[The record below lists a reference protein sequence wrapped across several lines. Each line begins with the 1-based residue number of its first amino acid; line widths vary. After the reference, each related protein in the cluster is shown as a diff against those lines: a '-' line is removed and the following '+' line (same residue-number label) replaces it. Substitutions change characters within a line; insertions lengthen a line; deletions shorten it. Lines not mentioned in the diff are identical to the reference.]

1 MQHRSHQHHRRN
13 ALQHAATRP
22 PVSRPRR
29 RTRSLARIGLFANA
43 NAGSSLQVTPGAG
56 KRPMNPKSEQAL
68 VGLFVIVAT
77 AVLIGTVF
85 AISGALGRSTHT
97 YHAYFPFAGGIE
109 SGSGV
114 RYSGG
119 PKIGRVD
126 RVRIDPQNPARIDIT
141 FKVQSDLP
149 VKTDSHV
156 KIMSMSPLGDNHL
169 EILPGSAKA
178 AIAPDGS
185 QLTSENYVDFNAL
198 TAQINN
204 LAPHA
209 QELIVT
215 LNDRATE
222 LKITVDRVNDL
233 LNVQNRANL
242 SATLA
247 NARGMIEENR
257 PALHSTLHHINSDSE
272 KLEPLWSDFLKT
284 SKEDNKAINHI
295 DSLIGENR
303 ADVRQAVAELRR
315 TLTNMTDLTAHLN
328 QTLDVNSENIDELLD
343 NFRHVSEN
351 LREFTATIKARP
363 YTLIRSSNPR
373 EHKPGERQ

>member
-1 MQHRSHQHHRRN
+1 MQS
-13 ALQHAATRP
+13 
-22 PVSRPRR
+22 
-29 RTRSLARIGLFANA
+29 
-43 NAGSSLQVTPGAG
+43 
-56 KRPMNPKSEQAL
+56 KREQAF
-68 VGLFVIVAT
+68 VGLFVLVA
-77 AVLIGTVF
+77 AGVLIAAVF
-85 AISGALGRSTHT
+85 AISGALGRSTKT
-97 YHAYFPFAGGIE
+97 YHAFFPFAGGLE
-109 SGSGV
+109 SGATV

-119 PKIGRVD
+119 PKVGRVE
-126 RVRIDPQNPARIDIT
+126 RLRIDPQDPARIEIT
-141 FKVQSDLP
+141 FTVQSELP
-149 VKTDSHV
+149 VKADSHV

-169 EILPGSAKA
+169 EVLPGSAKA
-178 AIAPDGS
+178 ALAPDGS

-209 QELIVT
+209 QQLLVT

-257 PALHSTLHHINSDSE
+257 PALHSTLQHINSVSE
-272 KLEPLWSDFLKT
+272 KLEPLLQDFRKT
-284 SKEDNKAINHI
+284 SQEATKALDHI
-295 DSLIGENR
+295 DAVIGENR
-303 ADVRQAVAELRR
+303 ADLRQAVVELRR
-315 TLTNMTDLTAHLN
+315 SLTNMTDLTAHLN

-351 LREFTATIKARP
+351 LKEFTATIKARP
-363 YTLIRSSNPR
+363 YTLIRSSTPR

>member
-1 MQHRSHQHHRRN
+1 M
-13 ALQHAATRP
+13 
-22 PVSRPRR
+22 
-29 RTRSLARIGLFANA
+29 
-43 NAGSSLQVTPGAG
+43 
-56 KRPMNPKSEQAL
+56 KPKSEQAL

-85 AISGALGRSTHT
+85 GISGAFGRPTHT
-97 YHAYFPFAGGIE
+97 YRAYFPFAGGIE

-126 RVRIDPQNPARIDIT
+126 HVRIDPQNPGRIEIS

-149 VKTDSHV
+149 IKTDSHV

-169 EILPGSAKA
+169 EILPGTPKA

-185 QLTSENYVDFNAL
+185 QLAADNYIDFNAI
-198 TAQINN
+198 TAQIND
-204 LAPHA
+204 LGPRA
-209 QELIVT
+209 QQLVTT

-222 LKITVDRVNDL
+222 LKVTVERVNDL
-233 LNVQNRANL
+233 LSVQNRANL

-247 NARGMIEENR
+247 NTRGMLEENR
-257 PALHSTLHHINSDSE
+257 PALHATLQHINSVSE
-272 KLEPLWSDFLKT
+272 KLEPLLQDFQKT
-284 SKEDNKAINHI
+284 STEANRALDHI

-303 ADVRQAVAELRR
+303 VDIRQAVVQLRR
-315 TLTNMTDLTAHLN
+315 TLNNMTELTSHLN

-351 LREFTATIKARP
+351 LREFTNTIKARP
-363 YTLIRSSNPR
+363 YTLIRSSSPH
-373 EHKPGERQ
+373 EHKPGELQ

>member
-1 MQHRSHQHHRRN
+1 
-13 ALQHAATRP
+13 
-22 PVSRPRR
+22 
-29 RTRSLARIGLFANA
+29 
-43 NAGSSLQVTPGAG
+43 
-56 KRPMNPKSEQAL
+56 MNPKSEQAL

-77 AVLIGTVF
+77 AVLVGTVF
-85 AISGALGRSTHT
+85 AISGAFGRSTHT
-97 YHAYFPFAGGIE
+97 YHAFFAFAGGIE
-109 SGSGV
+109 NGSGV

-126 RVRIDPQNPARIDIT
+126 RVRIDPQNPARIEIT

-169 EILPGSAKA
+169 EILPGTAQA
-178 AIAPDGS
+178 AVAPDGS
-185 QLTSENYVDFNAL
+185 QLTSENYIDFNAI
-198 TAQINN
+198 TAQIND
-204 LAPHA
+204 LGPHA
-209 QELIVT
+209 TQLIAT

-222 LKITVDRVNDL
+222 LKVTVERVNDL
-233 LNVQNRANL
+233 LSVQNRANL

-247 NARGMIEENR
+247 DARGMIEENR
-257 PALHSTLHHINSDSE
+257 PALHATLQHIDSVSS
-272 KLEPLWSDFLKT
+272 KLEPLLQDFQKT
-284 SKEDNKAINHI
+284 SAEANKAIDHI
-295 DSLIGENR
+295 DTLIGENR
-303 ADVRQAVAELRR
+303 ADIRQAVTELRR

-351 LREFTATIKARP
+351 LKEFTNIIKSRP

-373 EHKPGERQ
+373 EHKPGEIK

>member
-1 MQHRSHQHHRRN
+1 MS
-13 ALQHAATRP
+13 
-22 PVSRPRR
+22 
-29 RTRSLARIGLFANA
+29 
-43 NAGSSLQVTPGAG
+43 
-56 KRPMNPKSEQAL
+56 PKSQQAL

-77 AVLIGTVF
+77 AVLVGTVF
-85 AISGALGRSTHT
+85 AISGAFGRTTHT
-97 YHAYFPFAGGIE
+97 YRAYFSFAGGIE

-126 RVRIDPQNPARIDIT
+126 HVRIDPQNPSRIEIT
-141 FKVQSDLP
+141 FKVQSELP

-156 KIMSMSPLGDNHL
+156 KIMSLSPLGDNHL
-169 EILPGSAKA
+169 EILPGTPKA
-178 AIAPDGS
+178 ALAPDGA
-185 QLTSENYVDFNAL
+185 QLASDAYIDFNAL
-198 TAQINN
+198 TAQLND

-209 QELIVT
+209 QQLVVS

-222 LKITVDRVNDL
+222 LKVTLDRVNDL
-233 LNVQNRANL
+233 LNAQNRANL

-257 PALHSTLHHINSDSE
+257 PALHSTLLHINSVSE
-272 KLEPLWSDFLKT
+272 KLEPLLDDFRKT
-284 SKEDNKAINHI
+284 SAEANKAIDHI
-295 DSLIGENR
+295 DSVIGENR
-303 ADVRQAVAELRR
+303 ADIRQAVAELRR

-328 QTLDVNSENIDELLD
+328 QTLDTNSENIDELLD

-351 LREFTATIKARP
+351 LKEFTNTIKARP

-373 EHKPGERQ
+373 EHKPGELQ